1 MMRRAAERTGEP
13 RAASE
18 SNHAKLW
25 GFSKVCTYQNWEGC
39 KCSTKEDDDEVCV
52 FQKGTGEVSMS
63 LLCRRG
69 FWEAT
74 NKSMKAVDLIGARSL
89 ISQAAGSPV
98 VRVINPMI
106 RNVQAGPRRDINP
119 SMAKLMTVPPSPPL
133 AYTMP
138 LARPRLLLKYWAGVT
153 ETT

>member
-1 MMRRAAERTGEP
+1 MHRAAERTAEP
-13 RAASE
+13 RTASE
-18 SNHAKLW
+18 SNLAKLC
-25 GFSKVCTYQNWEGC
+25 GSSKACTYQNWEGC

-52 FQKGTGEVSMS
+52 FQKGPGEISMS
-63 LLCRRG
+63 LRFRRG
-69 FWEAT
+69 FWEVT
-74 NKSMKAVDLIGARSL
+74 NKSMKTVDLIGARSL

-98 VRVINPMI
+98 ARVMNPMI

-119 SMAKLMTVPPSPPL
+119 SMAKLMTVPPRPPL